1 MSGMKLSIFVLAG
14 VVAIH
19 LGFSTSLQAQENIHA
34 LADKWT
40 SAYNT
45 HDRTALGALY
55 AENAHLMINGAPTYV
70 GREKIEEFWAA
81 DFEDDNP
88 LTLLSVTHSIEGV
101 DMMLVH
107 GNYQVVDRR
116 KGDILGRGRF
126 AHIWTKGPEGEWLL
140 DRDLWAEPF
149 EPFE

>member
-1 MSGMKLSIFVLAG
+1 MKFSTFVLAG
-14 VVAIH
+14 IAATH
-19 LGFSTSLQAQENIHA
+19 FGFSTSLQAQENIHA

-40 SAYNT
+40 SAYNA
-45 HDRTALGALY
+45 HDRATLGALY
-55 AENAHLMINGAPTYV
+55 TENAHLMINGAPTYV

-81 DFEDDNP
+81 DFKDDNP
-88 LTLLSVTHSIEGV
+88 LTLLTVTHSIEGA

-107 GNYQVVDRR
+107 GNYQVVDRQ

-126 AHIWTKGPEGEWLL
+126 AHIWTKGPEDEWLL

>member
-1 MSGMKLSIFVLAG
+1 MPGMKSSAFLCVG
-14 VVAIH
+14 VISALIA
-19 LGFSTSLQAQENIHA
+19 FAAPLQAQESVQA

-45 HDRTALGALY
+45 HDRSALGALY
-55 AENAHLMINGAPTYV
+55 AEDAHLMMNGAPTYV

-81 DFEDDNP
+81 DFKDNNP
-88 LTLLSVTHSIEGV
+88 LTLLTVTHSIDGV

-107 GNYQVVDRR
+107 GNYQVVDRK
-116 KGDILGRGRF
+116 KGDTLGRGRF
-126 AHIWTKGPEGEWLL
+126 AHIWMKGPEGEWLL